1 MSLEQKRNIVDF
13 QCDSISITKQCEWL
27 TLNRSSLYY
36 KPLEES
42 DYNLMIMREM
52 DELHLIDPT
61 IGSRRFCVELQ
72 KKGYKV
78 CRDKVR
84 RLMKLMRLVPIYCR
98 PRTTITDPTKYK
110 YPYLLRG
117 LDVVKSN
124 QVWMIDITYVPM
136 EKGFLY
142 FFGIIDVYSRKIL
155 GWSVSN
161 SMDAQWVCKCVQDTI
176 NQFGSPEIINSDQ
189 GSQFTSEEY
198 ISLIKSYQTIRI
210 SMDGKG
216 RAIDN
221 VYIER
226 FFRTLKYEKL
236 YICPA
241 NDGLEL
247 YNNCKA
253 FIEYYNSQRSH
264 SSLRNETPDNVYN
277 TAA

>member
-1 MSLEQKRNIVDF
+1 MSLEMKRQMIDSQCSDLSIV
-13 QCDSISITKQCEWL
+13 TQCEWL
-27 TLNRSSLYY
+27 DLNRSSLYY

-78 CRDKVR
+78 CRDKIR
-84 RLMKLMRLVPIYCR
+84 RLMKRMRLVPIYCR
-98 PRTTITDPTKYK
+98 PRTTVTDPTKYK

-117 LDVVKSN
+117 LDVVRSN

-176 NQFGSPEIINSDQ
+176 NQFGTPEIINSDQ

-198 ISLIKSYQTIRI
+198 ISLIKNYQTIKI

-241 NDGLEL
+241 SDGLEL
-247 YNNCKA
+247 YKNCKE

-264 SSLRNETPDNVYN
+264 SSLCNETPDNVYN

>member
-1 MSLEQKRNIVDF
+1 MTLAQKRKTIDIQN
-13 QCDSISITKQCEWL
+13 SNISITKQCEWL

-42 DYNLMIMREM
+42 DYNLELMREM
-52 DELHLIDPT
+52 DELHLIDPI

-84 RLMKLMRLVPIYCR
+84 RLMKLMRLFPIYCR
-98 PRTTITDPTKYK
+98 PKTTISDPVKYK

-117 LDVVKSN
+117 LEIVRRN
-124 QVWMIDITYVPM
+124 QVWMVDITYVPM
-136 EKGFLY
+136 QKGFLY
-142 FFGIIDVYSRKIL
+142 FVGIIDVYSRKIV
-155 GWSVSN
+155 GWSISN
-161 SMDAQWVCKCVQDTI
+161 SMDARWVCNCVKSAI
-176 NQFGSPEIINSDQ
+176 EEFGKPEIINSDQ
-189 GSQFTSEEY
+189 GSQFTSDEY
-198 ISLIKSYQTIRI
+198 ITLIKSYQTIQI

-226 FFRTLKYEKL
+226 FFRTLKYDKL

-241 NDGLEL
+241 DDGLEL
-247 YNNCKA
+247 FKNCDE
-253 FIEYYNSQRSH
+253 FIAYYNSQRGH
-264 SSLRNETPDNVYN
+264 SSLAYETPDNVYN
-277 TAA
+277 EAA